1 MLKKIFLLFLPALML
16 GACASEG
23 DICDCWKELVTKEG
37 ERSMSEGCEYILEM
51 SHEEITAEAGPS
63 CVDEINKILFD
74 DEDIEF
80 NEEIDEN
87 ALLEQGDY

>member
-1 MLKKIFLLFLPALML
+1 MLKKIFLFFLPPLL
-16 GACASEG
+16 LSACASEG

-37 ERSMSEGCEYILEM
+37 ERTMSEGCEYILEM

-74 DEDIEF
+74 DEEIEF
-80 NEEIDEN
+80 NEELDEN